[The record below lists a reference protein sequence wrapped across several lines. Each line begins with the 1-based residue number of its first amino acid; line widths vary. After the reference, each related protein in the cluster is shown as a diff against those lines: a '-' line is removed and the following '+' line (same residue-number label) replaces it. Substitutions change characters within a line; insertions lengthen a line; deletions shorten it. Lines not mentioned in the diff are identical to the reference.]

1 MDLGERTGI
10 SRELTADDR
19 PNSALPLGL
28 DVANVTTADPGVQV
42 ENVSARG
49 RRTRYQRVPGS
60 VCWGSDGKNRHHVG
74 PPTHRFLPGGRPPL
88 PPMSAFCGRVRES
101 ARACFSWLLGLVFG
115 LL

>member
-60 VCWGSDGKNRHHVG
+60 VCWGSDGKTAIMSDPQHTDFSR
-74 PPTHRFLPGGRPPL
+74 GGR

-101 ARACFSWLLGLVFG
+101 ARACFSWL
-115 LL
+115 

>member
-10 SRELTADDR
+10 SRELTANDR
-19 PNSALPLGL
+19 PNSTLPLGL

-60 VCWGSDGKNRHHVG
+60 VCWGSAGQNRHHAG
-74 PPTHRFLPGGRPPL
+74 PPTHRFLPGSPYPRCPP
-88 PPMSAFCGRVRES
+88 SADGVRES
-101 ARACFSWLLGLVFG
+101 ARGCFSWLRGVDLG
-115 LL
+115 

>member
-19 PNSALPLGL
+19 PNSTLPLGL

-60 VCWGSDGKNRHHVG
+60 VCWGSDGPNRRT
-74 PPTHRFLPGGRPPL
+74 PNTQISPGGTSPPY
-88 PPMSAFCGRVRES
+88 PPSADGVRAS
-101 ARACFSWLLGLVFG
+101 FSWLLGLVFG